1 MSLVMERILQHTV
14 SVLNYTLQLGPPHVQ
29 VVTMCRKT
37 CRNLQAGIL
46 LLRSTCSLSTAYCR
60 MASCSLEMKF
70 AVTGFQLG
78 NEKIYVLLR
87 STLQAPKHEAV
98 EVGVGTKNCVA
109 RVQ

>member
-1 MSLVMERILQHTV
+1 
-14 SVLNYTLQLGPPHVQ
+14 
-29 VVTMCRKT
+29 
-37 CRNLQAGIL
+37 
-46 LLRSTCSLSTAYCR
+46 